1 MSINR
6 IYLPG
11 KLVSNIDGN
20 IYIRA
25 DKELMQSYF
34 QELLSGENDADV
46 EICITKIE
54 SKKTNK
60 QLAYFYG
67 MILPII
73 RQRFGELTG
82 ETYTK
87 DDVMSVL
94 KDKFF
99 SEEIEFQG
107 KFTKV
112 PMSLSKAKKEEL
124 DKFIKDVMDFSKN
137 ILDVEIPEPTKE
149 YNYGR

>member
-11 KLVSNIDGN
+11 RLVLNIDGN

-34 QELLSGENDADV
+34 QELLNGETEADV
-46 EICITKIE
+46 EICLTKVE

-73 RQRFGELTG
+73 KQRFEEMSG

-87 DDVMSVL
+87 DEVMSVL

-112 PMSLSKAKKEEL
+112 AMSLSKAKKEEL
-124 DKFIKDVMDFSKN
+124 DKFIKDVLEFAN
-137 ILDVEIPEPTKE
+137 TILDARIPELS
-149 YNYGR
+149 

>member
-1 MSINR
+1 MAINR

-11 KLVSNIDGN
+11 RLVLNIDGN

-34 QELLSGENDADV
+34 QELLNGDNEADV
-46 EICITKIE
+46 EICLTKVE

-67 MILPII
+67 MILPVIK
-73 RQRFGELTG
+73 QRFEELSG

-87 DDVMSVL
+87 DEVMSVL

-112 PMSLSKAKKEEL
+112 AMSLSKAKKEEL
-124 DKFIKDVMDFSKN
+124 DKFIKDVLEFAN
-137 ILDVEIPEPTKE
+137 TILDARIPEL
-149 YNYGR
+149 N

>member
-1 MSINR
+1 MAINR

-11 KLVSNIDGN
+11 RLVLNIDGN

-34 QELLSGENDADV
+34 QELLNGQPEADV
-46 EICITKIE
+46 EICLTKVE

-67 MILPII
+67 MILPVIKE
-73 RQRFGELTG
+73 RFQEMSG
-82 ETYTK
+82 ETCTK
-87 DDVMSVL
+87 DEVMEVL

-99 SEEIEFQG
+99 SEEIEVDG

-112 PMSLSKAKKEEL
+112 PMSLSKAKKEEV
-124 DKFIKDVMDFSKN
+124 DKFIKDVLEFAN
-137 ILDVEIPEPTKE
+137 TILDARIPELT
-149 YNYGR
+149 

>member
-1 MSINR
+1 MINR

-11 KLVSNIDGN
+11 RLVLNIDGN

-34 QELLSGENDADV
+34 QELLNGENEADV
-46 EICITKIE
+46 EICLTKIE

-67 MILPII
+67 MILPVIK
-73 RQRFGELTG
+73 QRFEELSGES
-82 ETYTK
+82 YTK
-87 DDVMSVL
+87 DEVMSVL

-124 DKFIKDVMDFSKN
+124 DKFIKDVLEFAN
-137 ILDVEIPEPTKE
+137 TILDAHIPEL
-149 YNYGR
+149 N

>member
-1 MSINR
+1 MAINR

-11 KLVSNIDGN
+11 RLVLNIDGN

-34 QELLSGENDADV
+34 QELLNGENDADV
-46 EICITKIE
+46 EICLTKVE

-67 MILPII
+67 MILPVIK
-73 RQRFGELTG
+73 QRFEELSG

-87 DDVMSVL
+87 DEVMSVL

-112 PMSLSKAKKEEL
+112 AMSLSKAKKEEL
-124 DKFIKDVMDFSKN
+124 NKFIKDVLEFAN
-137 ILDVEIPEPTKE
+137 TILDARIPEL
-149 YNYGR
+149 N

>member
-1 MSINR
+1 MAINR

-11 KLVSNIDGN
+11 RLVLNIDGN

-34 QELLSGENDADV
+34 QELLNGENEADV
-46 EICITKIE
+46 EICLTKIE

-67 MILPII
+67 MILPVVK
-73 RQRFGELTG
+73 QRFEELSG

-87 DDVMSVL
+87 DEVMSVL

-124 DKFIKDVMDFSKN
+124 DKFIKDVLEFAN
-137 ILDVEIPEPTKE
+137 TILDANIPEL
-149 YNYGR
+149 N

>member
-1 MSINR
+1 MINR
-6 IYLPG
+6 IYLPA
-11 KLVSNIDGN
+11 KLSENIDGN
-20 IYIRA
+20 IYIKA

-34 QELLSGENDADV
+34 KELLNGDPDADV
-46 EICITKIE
+46 EICLTRIE

-67 MILPII
+67 MVLPII
-73 RQRFGELTG
+73 KQRFEELSG

-87 DDVMSVL
+87 DEVMSVL

-99 SEEIEFQG
+99 SEEVEFQG

-112 PMSLSKAKKEEL
+112 PMSLSKAKKAEV
-124 DKFIKDVMDFSKN
+124 DDFIRDVMDFSRDV
-137 ILDVEIPEPTKE
+137 LDITIPEPTKE
-149 YNYGR
+149 YNYERK